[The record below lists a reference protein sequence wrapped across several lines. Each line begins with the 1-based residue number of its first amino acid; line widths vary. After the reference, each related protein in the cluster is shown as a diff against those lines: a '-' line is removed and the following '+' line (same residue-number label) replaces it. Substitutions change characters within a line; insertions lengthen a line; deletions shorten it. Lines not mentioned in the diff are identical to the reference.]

1 MRYIYIYRMKV
12 EAHEN
17 VIALPKLS
25 GVTAQLRI
33 LEGTLTMNQKY
44 D

>member
-17 VIALPKLS
+17 VI
-25 GVTAQLRI
+25 VLRI
-33 LEGTLTMNQKY
+33 LEGTLTMTQKY
-44 D
+44 E